1 MKIILAGG
9 TGFIGKHLADH
20 FIAKGDEIVILSR
33 SNKPGKDKLRFI
45 QWDGKT
51 LGAWKNEIDGADVVI
66 NLAGRSINT
75 RYTEKNKKEVLE
87 SRINATHIIG
97 EAIKQC
103 KNPPKLWMNM
113 SSATIYENSETEPQD
128 EFSGKIGDDFSMNVC
143 KAWEKT
149 FYNEVVPDTRK
160 IVARLSIVLGDDGG
174 ALKPF
179 QNLAK
184 FGLGG
189 KMGSG
194 KQMMSWVHID
204 DVARAIDFLIRHETL
219 SGIFNITSPNAISNK
234 VFMKTLRKAAHMP
247 IGIPSAVWMIKIGA
261 FIIGTESEL
270 ILKSRWSVPK
280 KLLEAGFEFKYP
292 DINYLLKK

>member
-1 MKIILAGG
+1 MKIILARG
-9 TGFIGKHLADH
+9 TGFIGTHLADH

-33 SNKPGKDKLRFI
+33 SNKPGKDKLRFV

-204 DVARAIDFLIRHETL
+204 DVVRAIDFLIRHETL

-234 VFMKTLRKAAHMP
+234 VFMKTLRKAVHMP
-247 IGIPSAVWMIKIGA
+247 IGIPSAEWMIKIGA

>member
-9 TGFIGKHLADH
+9 TGFIGQHLADH
-20 FIAKGDEIVILSR
+20 FISKGDEIVIFSR
-33 SNKPGKDKLRFI
+33 SNKPGKDKLRFV

-51 LGAWKNEIDGADVVI
+51 LGIWKNEIDGADVVI
-66 NLAGRSINT
+66 NLAGKSINT

-87 SRINATHIIG
+87 SRLDATHIIG

-103 KNPPKLWMNM
+103 KVPPKVWMNM

-204 DVARAIDFLIRHETL
+204 DVVSAIDFLIQHETL

-234 VFMKTLRKAAHMP
+234 EFMKTLRKAAHMP
-247 IGIPSAVWMIKIGA
+247 IGIPSAEWMIKIGA

-270 ILKSRWSVPK
+270 ILKSRWSVPR
-280 KLLEAGFEFKYP
+280 KLLDAGFEFKYP

>member
-9 TGFIGKHLADH
+9 TGFIGQHLADH
-20 FIAKGDEIVILSR
+20 FIAKGDEIIILSR
-33 SNKPGKDKLRFI
+33 SNKPGKDRLRFV

-51 LGAWKNEIDGADVVI
+51 LGDWKNEIDGADVVI

-97 EAIKQC
+97 EAIKLC

-204 DVARAIDFLIRHETL
+204 DVVGAIDFLIHHETL

-234 VFMKTLRKAAHMP
+234 EFMRTLRKAAHMP
-247 IGIPSAVWMIKIGA
+247 IGIPSAEWMIKIGA

-280 KLLEAGFEFKYP
+280 KLLDAGFEFKYP
-292 DINYLLKK
+292 DINYLLE

>member
-9 TGFIGKHLADH
+9 TGFIGKHLSAY
-20 FIAKGDEIVILSR
+20 FMQQGNEIVILSR
-33 SNKPGKDKLRFI
+33 SNTHGKDKLRFVR
-45 QWDGKT
+45 WDGET
-51 LGAWKNEIDGADVVI
+51 LGGWKNEIEGADVVI

-103 KNPPKLWMNM
+103 KTPPKVWMNM

-149 FYNEVVPDTRK
+149 FYNAVVPDTRK

-179 QNLAK
+179 RNLAR

-204 DVARAIDFLIRHETL
+204 DVVGAIDFLIRHETL

-234 VFMKTLRKAAHMP
+234 EFMKTLRKSVHMP
-247 IGIPSAVWMIKIGA
+247 IGIPSAEWMIKIGA
-261 FIIGTESEL
+261 FVIGTESEL

-280 KLLEAGFEFKYP
+280 KLIEAGYIFKFP
-292 DINYLLKK
+292 DISFLLRQ

>member
-20 FIAKGDEIVILSR
+20 FVAKGDEIVIFSR
-33 SNKPGKDKLRFI
+33 SNKPASGKIKFV

-87 SRINATHIIG
+87 SRLNATHIIG
-97 EAIKQC
+97 EAIKQS
-103 KNPPKLWMNM
+103 KQPPKVWVNM
-113 SSATIYENSETEPQD
+113 SSATIYENSETSPQD

-179 QNLAK
+179 QKLAK

-204 DVARAIDFLIRHETL
+204 DVVRAIDFLIQHETF

-247 IGIPSAVWMIKIGA
+247 IGIPSAEWMIKIGA
-261 FIIGTESEL
+261 FIIGTEPEL

-280 KLLEAGFEFKYP
+280 KLLEAGFVFEYP
-292 DINYLLKK
+292 SITFLLKK

>member
-9 TGFIGKHLADH
+9 TGFIGKHLSAY
-20 FIAKGDEIVILSR
+20 FMQLGDEIVILSR
-33 SNKPGKDKLRFI
+33 SKTHGKDKLRFV
-45 QWDGKT
+45 QWDGET
-51 LGAWKNEIDGADVVI
+51 LGDWKNEIEGADVVI

-103 KNPPKLWMNM
+103 KTPPKVWMNM

-149 FYNEVVPDTRK
+149 FYNAVVPDTRK

-179 QNLAK
+179 RNLAR

-204 DVARAIDFLIRHETL
+204 DVVGAIDFLIRHETL

-234 VFMKTLRKAAHMP
+234 EFMKTLRKAVNMP
-247 IGIPSAVWMIKIGA
+247 IGIPSAEWMIKIGA
-261 FIIGTESEL
+261 FVIGTESEL

-280 KLLEAGFEFKYP
+280 KLLEAGYIFKFP
-292 DINYLLKK
+292 DISFLLRQ

>member
-20 FIAKGDEIVILSR
+20 FVAKGDDIVIFSR
-33 SNKPGKDKLRFI
+33 SNKPASGKIKFV

-204 DVARAIDFLIRHETL
+204 DVVRAIDFLIRHETL

-247 IGIPSAVWMIKIGA
+247 IGIPSAEWMIKIGA

-270 ILKSRWSVPK
+270 IFKSRWSVPK